1 MTAASSTVP
10 VVVALAEPLSAVAAA
25 TVRRCIEDE
34 LSALLR
40 ELGLDLV
47 PVVELHADPS
57 PPRGHII
64 RVEVAGQPCRLPRTA
79 VGEAFA
85 YVEGTPMVADEPGA
99 AAILDRLGGPGRGGT
114 ERLGE
119 LLGLACRVA
128 VSAQPDVLLPGDP
141 VAPALALGMSIAGRD
156 AAALRESFR
165 AGPVEPL
172 IAELAAP
179 AIGLIVEPEYFRM
192 LTMDGNGGE
201 LFPFMRDGL
210 FVELGFS
217 LPRMH
222 VEYDRSL
229 RPAGFA
235 FRFNAVRTLPRIG
248 LDLETIL
255 VNDTTERL
263 ALMNVEGRPTVNP
276 GTYQP
281 AAIVAREHREFL
293 EAAGL
298 TVWDP
303 FGYFILA
310 LASAI
315 RRNAHAL
322 MTMTAADAMTEQLSR
337 AFPAIT
343 DAASLFGIPGFLAPT
358 LRELLRDRVSIRN
371 LRRILELLV
380 RGVTAPG
387 ETGTADPVS
396 LVRSGLADQI
406 THTLARQADTLVVY
420 LLDPQ
425 IDDAIAGRGRG
436 IAAGWSDE
444 TVTERLCDAVYAEL
458 TQLPRTASTPV
469 VLTGAQLRSSIRA
482 RLRHEFPDLAVVS
495 YDEIPD
501 SFNIQPLA
509 RISWIS

>member
-1 MTAASSTVP
+1 
-10 VVVALAEPLSAVAAA
+10 
-25 TVRRCIEDE
+25 
-34 LSALLR
+34 
-40 ELGLDLV
+40 
-47 PVVELHADPS
+47 
-57 PPRGHII
+57 
-64 RVEVAGQPCRLPRTA
+64 VEVAGQPCRLPRTA
-79 VGEAFA
+79 VSEALA
-85 YVEGTPMVADEPGA
+85 YVEGTPVVAADPGA
-99 AAILDRLGGPGRGGT
+99 AAILDRLGGPGRSET
-114 ERLGE
+114 ELLGE
-119 LLGLACRVA
+119 LLGLACRAA

-156 AAALRESFR
+156 AEVLRDSFR

-179 AIGLIVEPEYFRM
+179 AIRLIVEPGYFRM

-201 LFPFMRDGL
+201 LFPFMREGL
-210 FVELGFS
+210 FTELGLN

-248 LDLETIL
+248 LDPETIL

-281 AAIVAREHREFL
+281 AAIVAREHRESL
-293 EAAGL
+293 EDAGL

-310 LASAI
+310 LATAI
-315 RRNAHAL
+315 RRNAYTL
-322 MTMTAADAMTEQLSR
+322 MTMTAADAMTEQLSKL
-337 AFPAIT
+337 FPAIT
-343 DAASLFGIPGFLAPT
+343 DAARLCGIPALLAPT

-380 RGVTAPG
+380 REETAPEQAAPE
-387 ETGTADPVS
+387 ETGTADRVG

-406 THTLARQADTLVVY
+406 AHTLARQADTLVAY

-425 IDDAIAGRGRG
+425 IDDAIAGRSRG
-436 IAAGWSDE
+436 TAAGWSDE
-444 TVTERLCDAVYAEL
+444 TVTERLCDAVHAEL
-458 TQLPRTASTPV
+458 IQLPRTASTPV
-469 VLTGAQLRSSIRA
+469 VLTSGRLRSSVRA
-482 RLRHEFPDLAVVS
+482 RLRHEFPELAVVS

-501 SFNIQPLA
+501 RFNVQPVA
-509 RISWIS
+509 RISWSS